1 MNQPAHPSSLKKP
14 LPGAL
19 LDALRALVSDRVSTS
34 DAVRAHHGKDESAH
48 PHALPD
54 AVVYAE
60 STEEV
65 SAIVKLCAQH
75 KVPLIPF
82 GAGSS
87 VEGHV
92 LAIHGGI
99 ALDLTHMNKVLA

>member
-1 MNQPAHPSSLKKP
+1 MNQPAHPSAIKKP
-14 LPGAL
+14 LPPAL
-19 LDALRALVSDRVSTS
+19 LAALRELAAERVVTS

-60 STEEV
+60 STAEV
-65 SAIVKLCAQH
+65 AAIVKLCVQH
-75 KVPLIPF
+75 RVPLIPF

-87 VEGHV
+87 VDIIGR
-92 LAIHGGI
+92 IITCFMG
-99 ALDLTHMNKVLA
+99 T